1 MEAGG
6 PPTQGITAVTL
17 CGFFLIWPTLKLVM
31 VGALSEPVT
40 PPGGWTEAHGMV
52 EAAREEK
59 EGARARC
66 LGFSRS
72 GAHGAP
78 TVWIVSR
85 FARQA
90 PVPDSQR
97 GSTHTSPEISGS
109 SQDMGVYERDL
120 SGIQSRNGWDAQDG
134 GELDLSG
141 YGGAAPMPMQ
151 FQPPPSQHTAVELT
165 SIHSARE
172 QNWVPKR
179 GHDPEVESEIGF
191 G

>member
-31 VGALSEPVT
+31 VDGPKLIEWWKQRGKKKKAPGPAAWGSLAPV
-40 PPGGWTEAHGMV
+40 
-52 EAAREEK
+52 
-59 EGARARC
+59 
-66 LGFSRS
+66 
-72 GAHGAP
+72 P
-78 TVWIVSR
+78 T
-85 FARQA
+85 A